1 MMKHEV
7 KIIQII
13 VLNVQMMTQTLT
25 VLMKDELLSIGGI
38 ETLMK
43 KIKKRNR
50 PLKSVQN
57 KFRTISFKRQLRQ

>member
-1 MMKHEV
+1 
-7 KIIQII
+7 
-13 VLNVQMMTQTLT
+13 MMTQTLT

-43 KIKKRNR
+43 KIEKRNR